1 MAREQYGFRKKPRL
15 NKEERRIMKKL
26 FVVAMAAVVTLT
38 LGASAVMAGRDETGN
53 GAPSG
58 SHYNLNLIGVP
69 KDKTAD
75 MTGSNGHVIFVKLEG
90 GTRILLQE
98 SQSVGEY
105 AVLDANGT
113 DGTATFMLPNPDA
126 DNDGNTVYSVYARFL
141 GKPTTE
147 SGSITPGCTI
157 VGGEEVLSV
166 EYVTVDRVKG
176 QSRFDNVSREL
187 LYVWYD
193 IDADGDI
200 DRVPLFDDR
209 GEDYFWQYDNNG
221 CKLVQLR

>member
-1 MAREQYGFRKKPRL
+1 
-15 NKEERRIMKKL
+15 MKKL
-26 FVVAMAAVVTLT
+26 FAVVMTLVVALS
-38 LGASAVMAGRDETGN
+38 LGASAVLAGQDVTGN

-58 SHYNLNLIGVP
+58 AHYNLNLVGVA

-90 GTRILLQE
+90 QTRILL
-98 SQSVGEY
+98 SMGEFM
-105 AVLDANGT
+105 VLDANGT
-113 DGTATFMLPNPDA
+113 DGSASFQLPNPDP

-141 GKPTTE
+141 GKPTDE
-147 SGSITPGCTI
+147 AGRITPGCTI
-157 VGGEEVLSV
+157 VDGEEVLSV
-166 EYVTVDRVKG
+166 EYVTVERPKG
-176 QSRFDNVSREL
+176 KSSFENVSRQL

-200 DRVPLFDDR
+200 DRVPLFDSR

-221 CKLVQLR
+221 CKLVQLRFYEVSTFVGEDPEPIA